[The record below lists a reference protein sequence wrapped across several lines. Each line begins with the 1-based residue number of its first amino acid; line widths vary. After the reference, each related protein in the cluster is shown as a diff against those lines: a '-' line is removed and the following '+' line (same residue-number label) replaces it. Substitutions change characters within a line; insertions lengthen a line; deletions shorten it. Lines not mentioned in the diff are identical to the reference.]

1 MIKWSRVQLVFSVIT
16 AAGLW
21 QTARERFGFAQPQPQ
36 PSPDAPESERASSPL
51 PTYCDIAG
59 ALHVHSTYSD
69 GAGTVDVIAAAAKA
83 AAVDFVLLCDH
94 SSLEAITNGEATW
107 HENGS
112 VLVVVGTEL
121 TTHVGHL
128 LVLGRA
134 GRFQCRVRAGG
145 RFISRNTWPKT
156 AATGLSPCRW
166 ISRITG
172 ATSRSVRQESVS
184 RFLISARSR
193 AQRSALPGFL
203 LALQRY
209 QSSHPMS
216 AFSYIASRP
225 TRELRLWDK
234 LMDEAHR
241 ARQPLPYAIGSL
253 DSHAL
258 MKIGRKRYPFPTY
271 EETFRVL
278 RTHVLT
284 AERPGRTAETAAID
298 TAGIHEALRHGRS
311 YVSYDN
317 FGDATGFSF
326 LLRSDKECL
335 AALGEKYVMPSGR
348 AVKAG
353 AAQAFFEVCSPS
365 RRSII
370 RLLRNGRVIAKVR
383 GPRLL
388 CDLRKPGVYRVEAD
402 NYRWRLGGIC
412 IGTHPWV
419 FSNPIEVCSASK

>member
-1 MIKWSRVQLVFSVIT
+1 MLMIKWSRVQLILSVVT

-21 QTARERFGFAQPQPQ
+21 QTARERFGFAQPQA
-36 PSPDAPESERASSPL
+36 SSSVPDNERASAPL
-51 PTYCDIAG
+51 PTYFDLAG

-69 GAGTVDVIAAAAKA
+69 GAGTVSDIAAAAKA

-107 HENGS
+107 HEDGS

-121 TTHVGHL
+121 TTQVGHL
-128 LVLGRA
+128 LVLDVPDDFNVEYGQGA
-134 GRFQCRVRAGG
+134 VHLQKHMADSGG
-145 RFISRNTWPKT
+145 YGFIALPLDLKDHWRDFSKRQPGVGIEVFN
-156 AATGLSPCRW
+156 LSSIARTK
-166 ISRITG
+166 IS
-172 ATSRSVRQESVS
+172 
-184 RFLISARSR
+184 
-193 AQRSALPGFL
+193 LPGFL

-209 QSSHPMS
+209 QSSRPMS
-216 AFSYIASRP
+216 AFSYIAGRP

-241 ARQPLPYAIGSL
+241 AREPLPYAIGSL

-278 RTHVLT
+278 RMHVLT
-284 AERPGRTAETAAID
+284 AERPGRTAETAAAD
-298 TAGIHEALRHGRS
+298 TAGIHDALRHGRS
-311 YVSYDN
+311 YVSYDV
-317 FGDATGFSF
+317 FGDASGFSF

-335 AALGEKYVMPSGR
+335 AALGEKYVMPGGR
-348 AVKAG
+348 AAKAG
-353 AAQAFFEVCSPS
+353 APQAFFEVCSPD

-388 CDLRKPGVYRVEAD
+388 CDLRKPGIYRVEMD
-402 NYRWRLGGIC
+402 NYRWRIGGIC